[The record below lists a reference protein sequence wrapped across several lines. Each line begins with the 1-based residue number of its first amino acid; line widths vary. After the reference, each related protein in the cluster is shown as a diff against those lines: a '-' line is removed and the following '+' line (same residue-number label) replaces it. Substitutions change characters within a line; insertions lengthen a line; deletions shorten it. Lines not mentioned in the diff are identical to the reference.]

1 MTKVDT
7 MIITQPPFLMS
18 RFKFLARAIA
28 FLVVFSFVTGEAIN
42 VATSG
47 HNVVRRERSIRGS
60 QRQLVSGAPSGAP
73 IPIPIRPRIEY
84 SPNECLKD
92 WISLK
97 SAMILAAVLNPG
109 LPPEFTLCPGQ
120 LFLLDSLESGGSSA
134 LQPIDVQNSNSVFRC
149 GDDGKLENNCLI
161 VGGYAHFKMIGSV
174 KDVKFQGITFSGAR
188 LSSILAAG
196 ESDAVVEFVDCAWID
211 NNGDSAVLI
220 YNEEKGVP
228 ITSKTNVVDLVEPR
242 AKSMTVYC
250 SGCLFT
256 KNNMN
261 NSTVVNLSGEFI
273 LNDSVFAE
281 NNVLGGVII
290 SRFDSTLSIE
300 DSCFLRNKAE
310 LAGIVV
316 VDERST
322 AELNKNTYG
331 DENEIGYGTCEEVFY
346 EIGDSCVGGSNPK
359 CVGLCG
365 FFTASNGCSVNLL
378 KLDALSDLIEDM
390 YPERPGEGGSESGLG
405 NKIFGLDPVGIL
417 VGGGFAIAI
426 IVLCCMGC
434 SFRFGQ
440 KSVFAKYAAVPI
452 RDDTD
457 EINNN
462 RPTSDSNHCPVVAT
476 VTTAEPV
483 RPTRPVDNCVDD
495 LPPTVEEVK
504 PKEPMKTSAS
514 ADNFRPASEEEV
526 KPKKPIKTSASAG
539 HLPLASERNEKG
551 KTQKERRKSDSTD
564 VAFNGNDSDDSNDTE
579 GAFFKQ
585 KKKKKDS
592 LSAKR
597 SKKTDS
603 KKDDDKATSKK
614 NDSKR
619 DSNKRSEKKTSKSS
633 DAGTD
638 EESTKHEKKEKKV
651 NEKDDKKPKSRSK
664 DKSRDQD
671 KHDENED
678 DVDRSSRSK
687 SSRGKKK
694 KNATSDT
701 EDDNV
706 GTAHKTKSS
715 RDKKKVTYDSDDDD
729 ADGSPRSSKRKS
741 SRDKKQKSSSERV
754 ASDTDDDDDDETNRS
769 SSKSKS
775 SRDKKKEATSDI
787 DEDGGGKHH
796 SSSKSKPSHDEKKKK
811 VSSSDTADDDGKYRS
826 SSKSKPSHG
835 EKKKTA
841 TSDTADD
848 NGGEHRSSTKDKN
861 HEKDKTDQPSKANVV
876 LSSDDERDTS
886 RRGSASSASS
896 RDSSI
901 YSADQSKRLSIG
913 SGDSGTSSN
922 TATSIPINEVTHSKK
937 HPSRYQSREKKRNSI
952 DFAGVKERRTSLD
965 MFVKTYYAVPK
976 ESESKQRNSK
986 ERATKDRSRSPAP
999 GSQKKDGKEKRSKA
1013 RSVSPTTSKRGSMG
1027 SKSSNGSKQRNSKER
1042 AKRSKAQSVSPTTA
1056 AKRGSMDSKSSSE
1069 SKQMNSKDRTTTD
1082 RSRSPDPRSQRKDNK
1097 EKRSKERSVS
1107 PTTAAKRGS
1116 MGSKSSS
1123 ASEGKDGSRR
1133 RSKRGSL
1140 GSSKSSSK
1148 KANKSSRE
1156 KSSKF
1161 SSSAKETRKSLKD
1174 EPKLKSTSNFRGSQE
1189 EAAATTRR
1197 KSRASM
1203 SRSLSGIEK
1212 SESRLKKEKLFA
1224 DMAKITRSSLNRS
1237 HKRGSR
1243 DRFGSST
1250 NKRNECLRKP
1260 LNTSTLKPFSLRD
1273 LKATSKVEDKEDKK

>member
-7 MIITQPPFLMS
+7 MIITQTPFLMS

-109 LPPEFTLCPGQ
+109 SPPEFTLCPGQ

-526 KPKKPIKTSASAG
+526 KPKKPMKTSASAG

-619 DSNKRSEKKTSKSS
+619 DSNKRSEKKKSKSS

-754 ASDTDDDDDDETNRS
+754 ASDTDDDDDDDETNRS

-986 ERATKDRSRSPAP
+986 ERTTTDRSRSPDP
-999 GSQKKDGKEKRSKA
+999 RSQRKDGKE
-1013 RSVSPTTSKRGSMG
+1013 
-1027 SKSSNGSKQRNSKER
+1027 
-1042 AKRSKAQSVSPTTA
+1042 KRSKAQSVSPTTA

-1107 PTTAAKRGS
+1107 PTTSKRGS

>member
-7 MIITQPPFLMS
+7 MIITQTPFLMS

-619 DSNKRSEKKTSKSS
+619 DSNKRSEKKKSKSS

-638 EESTKHEKKEKKV
+638 EESTKHEKKEKKI

-754 ASDTDDDDDDETNRS
+754 ASDTDDDDDDDETNRS

-1107 PTTAAKRGS
+1107 PTTSKRGS